1 MSGLTKKC
9 PKCGNYIQ
17 GQKKESFVKYG
28 AKKVF
33 GGFFGSIVGTVAGL
47 AVDAVSDSV
56 YEYKCPNCGH
66 SWEDDGNFS
75 SQELHEVESDTKLKF
90 SDITLKDVCD
100 NITGYY
106 NNQRYT
112 GYAESNDS
120 KMKIKFINGQPAIF
134 YFYYDNGQLAV
145 EGWNDEKRCYSPD
158 GYPISESEF
167 DKTSFSKKIDKM
179 TDKMVSECKWDYNN
193 IL

>member
-1 MSGLTKKC
+1 MSSLTKKC

-66 SWEDDGNFS
+66 SWEDDGKFS
-75 SQELHEVESDTKLKF
+75 SQELHEATSDRILKF
-90 SDITLKDVCD
+90 SSITLKDVCD
-100 NITGYY
+100 NLVGYY
-106 NNQRYT
+106 NNDRYN

-120 KMKIKFINGQPAIF
+120 KLKIKFINGQPAIF
-134 YFYYDNGQLAV
+134 YLYYDNGQLAV
-145 EGWNDEKRCYSPD
+145 EVWNEERRCYSPE
-158 GYPISESEF
+158 GHPISESYFET
-167 DKTSFSKKIDKM
+167 TSFSKKIDKM
-179 TDKMVSECKWDYNN
+179 MDKMAECKWG
-193 IL
+193 L